1 MIYSDW
7 SPSMIKQLKISF
19 EDTLKERMLH
29 DNILKLTTK
38 PPPKLGENRR
48 LAGNRISAADVTN
61 EI

>member
-1 MIYSDW
+1 
-7 SPSMIKQLKISF
+7 
-19 EDTLKERMLH
+19 MLH